1 MSILG
6 AAMFFSENDQIHVDE
21 SGTIRFNLSLKFTE
35 SGCAGLMEEISR
47 FILVNDSAM
56 MPVVECDAAFTIP
69 CTFSGD
75 VNGKSQWWTVEVDEH
90 SVVYVLHQ
98 VRSTDRGAYT
108 AVVESLNPA
117 TESLRTIEK
126 HYFVSGEFYPVI
138 LIDDRTLHYIIHW
151 RCYYYCYFP

>member
-6 AAMFFSENDQIHVDE
+6 AAMFFSGNDQIHVDE

-35 SGCAGLMEEISR
+35 SGCIGFMEEISR
-47 FILVNDSAM
+47 FILVNDSTM
-56 MPVVECDAAFTIP
+56 MPVVECDAAFIIP

-75 VNGKSQWWTVEVDEH
+75 VDGKSQWWTVEVDEY

-108 AVVESLNPA
+108 AVVEGFNPA
-117 TESLRTIEK
+117 TESLRTIKK
-126 HYFVSGEFYPVI
+126 HYFVSGEFNPVI
-138 LIDDRTLHYIIHW
+138 FIDDRTLQYILFIGS
-151 RCYYYCYFP
+151 